1 MVWAN
6 MPVSR
11 LIPVATNIVNVYYA
25 ISRQAHP
32 GLQVACNDVM
42 LFHRQQV
49 LDSVE
54 GRLSDSPVLPD
65 GVVVIVAN
73 LPGGGF
79 GPNRTIKIN
88 QTRTPRANGP
98 VQQES
103 KPTMQQKG
111 GQTDSVNRMTRDE
124 NFDNRM
130 TRDENNSRAHDKI
143 KQSFKCPRFSGQ
155 PKDWKLW
162 NKGFQRYLSIW
173 DLEYVLDP
181 DFFFEVPFPQKK
193 IDDNKLVYYIL
204 EDATQGSPL
213 AFSYVRQAPVKNGF
227 EAYYLLHD
235 GFVFAGTTTSTI
247 LLNELANF
255 RFKQNETPT
264 ELILRLEELFQD
276 LEMLPDDAAMRFND
290 TQSIGYLLAALRHEP
305 QWETVASAITSSQ
318 IKGEITFRQACE
330 ELRVRCE
337 ADKAYKLIDKEVKAK
352 RKVQAYQAKVEA
364 VGDDADDDLLDEDTV
379 DKAVKTLISTM
390 SKRINKNNNNNSDK
404 TGDKKGAKKGK
415 PKYEKR
421 ECLALAC
428 TTQTTFPLCGIC
440 YHSLVSGK
448 TATVELKNQYGNA
461 TFNATTN
468 GIEYPAKVPAA
479 LLPTF
484 KASKQ

>member
-1 MVWAN
+1 
-6 MPVSR
+6 
-11 LIPVATNIVNVYYA
+11 
-25 ISRQAHP
+25 
-32 GLQVACNDVM
+32 
-42 LFHRQQV
+42 
-49 LDSVE
+49 
-54 GRLSDSPVLPD
+54 
-65 GVVVIVAN
+65 
-73 LPGGGF
+73 
-79 GPNRTIKIN
+79 
-88 QTRTPRANGP
+88 
-98 VQQES
+98 
-103 KPTMQQKG
+103 
-111 GQTDSVNRMTRDE
+111 
-124 NFDNRM
+124 
-130 TRDENNSRAHDKI
+130 
-143 KQSFKCPRFSGQ
+143 
-155 PKDWKLW
+155 
-162 NKGFQRYLSIW
+162 LSIW

-213 AFSYVRQAPVKNGF
+213 ASSYVRQAPVKNGF

-276 LEMLPDDAAMRFND
+276 LEMLPDDAAMKFND